1 MRQSC
6 QRNSYR
12 RRIARKCFALGTVSG
27 TVSGF
32 KGRSPKKTFKFCSDS
47 ICCNANSLREWQN
60 WHSESSISLGKHAPG
75 PLASLCTKR
84 QFYPTKMQKSIKEHT
99 RSNFPLRKK
108 KWQTQVVIFHV
119 FFLFMLGWGWGGI
132 ISINLGYKGGLP
144 LPPKKISYE
153 EGGGSSYTTTGYPS
167 NPAIHPP
174 PLKMNG
180 PLAEEI
186 SLGNSIICS
195 DIWHKY
201 HEWYSRPVK
210 FETILKYRE
219 RYLCKYRV
227 QIMLLFVYTTS
238 RKRFVAELS
247 RAKRAS
253 GAPWVRKWSTPIRE
267 NLVITWPYTDRPP
280 ERPSVRTTDILM

>member
-1 MRQSC
+1 MTNSGSHFSC
-6 QRNSYR
+6 FLS
-12 RRIARKCFALGTVSG
+12 
-27 TVSGF
+27 
-32 KGRSPKKTFKFCSDS
+32 
-47 ICCNANSLREWQN
+47 
-60 WHSESSISLGKHAPG
+60 
-75 PLASLCTKR
+75 
-84 QFYPTKMQKSIKEHT
+84 FY
-99 RSNFPLRKK
+99 
-108 KWQTQVVIFHV
+108 VGVGV
-119 FFLFMLGWGWGGI
+119 GGI

>member
-119 FFLFMLGWGWGGI
+119 FFLFMLGWGWGGGSSQLI
-132 ISINLGYKGGLP
+132 WGTRGDCLS
-144 LPPKKISYE
+144 PPKKFLMKRG
-153 EGGGSSYTTTGYPS
+153 EGHH
-167 NPAIHPP
+167 I
-174 PLKMNG
+174 L
-180 PLAEEI
+180 PLAT
-186 SLGNSIICS
+186 
-195 DIWHKY
+195 
-201 HEWYSRPVK
+201 R
-210 FETILKYRE
+210 
-219 RYLCKYRV
+219 
-227 QIMLLFVYTTS
+227 QI
-238 RKRFVAELS
+238 
-247 RAKRAS
+247 
-253 GAPWVRKWSTPIRE
+253 PPSTLPH
-267 NLVITWPYTDRPP
+267 
-280 ERPSVRTTDILM
+280 

>member
-1 MRQSC
+1 
-6 QRNSYR
+6 
-12 RRIARKCFALGTVSG
+12 
-27 TVSGF
+27 
-32 KGRSPKKTFKFCSDS
+32 
-47 ICCNANSLREWQN
+47 
-60 WHSESSISLGKHAPG
+60 
-75 PLASLCTKR
+75 
-84 QFYPTKMQKSIKEHT
+84 MQKSIKEHT

-201 HEWYSRPVK
+201 HEWYSLIFEIWDNIASDIYANIVYKLCYYLFILLPVK
-210 FETILKYRE
+210 GL
-219 RYLCKYRV
+219 
-227 QIMLLFVYTTS
+227 
-238 RKRFVAELS
+238 
-247 RAKRAS
+247 
-253 GAPWVRKWSTPIRE
+253 
-267 NLVITWPYTDRPP
+267 
-280 ERPSVRTTDILM
+280 